1 MPLDPVLAQGVT
13 PINFAGPD
21 PATKMNQLAMMM
33 KMQGLQSEGQL
44 NALKLTEAQREMA
57 DVEAIR
63 EAIRGGADFRDP
75 KVASQYGAKG
85 AAMSKAL
92 LDADSADLD
101 RKTKIAAAGRDIWS
115 RISDQTS
122 YEAALPELEALRP
135 GSIANLPRVFDPKL
149 VAQNVMD
156 AKTFLD
162 RYNPQ
167 TELSKLIAARDSLPL
182 GHPNR
187 ATYDAAIDK
196 QTRFAPTDADRPSA
210 NVRDALWYAN
220 ATDKQRK
227 AFDSMQQG
235 GAADPKKVAQTVADA
250 AGNTRFFNA
259 YGEEITP
266 TSGAGAPTKVQ
277 GKPSATFEK
286 TAALRQQLM
295 ADIDR
300 TIPEIEEITKDGGL
314 IDQSTGS
321 GIGRGVDWMA
331 RGVGIATPGDLAIS
345 KLQPIA
351 DMVLKMVPRF
361 EGPQSDKDTQSYKEA
376 AGQLANSSLPS
387 DIRKQAGREILRIM
401 KVRKGQFVSLAMA
414 NEGLAAQEAK
424 GAAPESP
431 AAYKDAD
438 AIEWAKSNPSDPRAA
453 QILKLNG
460 M

>member
-57 DVEAIR
+57 DVEAMR
-63 EAIRGGADFRDP
+63 DAIRKGANFRDP
-75 KVASQYGAKG
+75 KVAAQFGPKG
-85 AAMSKAL
+85 FAMNKAMVESDNAEL
-92 LDADSADLD
+92 EN
-101 RKTKIAAAGRDIWS
+101 KTKIAAAGRDIWLG
-115 RISDQTS
+115 INNQAT
-122 YEAALPELEALRP
+122 YEAKLPELEALSP
-135 GSIANLPRVFDPKL
+135 GSTRNLPKMFTPELK
-149 VAQNVMD
+149 AENVMD
-156 AKTFLD
+156 VKAFLD
-162 RYNPQ
+162 QYKPQ

-235 GAADPKKVAQTVADA
+235 GVVDPKKVAQTVADA

-286 TAALRQQLM
+286 TTAQRKQLALDLDRAITELSAA
-295 ADIDR
+295 A
-300 TIPEIEEITKDGGL
+300 EDGGL

-321 GIGRGVDWMA
+321 GLGQLADTAAGAIGQ
-331 RGVGIATPGDLAIS
+331 ATPGALAIS
-345 KLQPIA
+345 ELQPVA
-351 DMVLKMVPRF
+351 DLVLKLVPRF
-361 EGPQSDKDTQSYKEA
+361 EGPQSDKDTQSYEKA
-376 AGQLANSSLPS
+376 AGQLANGSLPTA
-387 DIRKQAGREILRIM
+387 IRKTAARKIVRLMTE
-401 KVRKGQFVSLAMA
+401 RKGQFVSLAMA

-424 GAAPESP
+424 GAAPENDSVS
-431 AAYKDAD
+431 KAD
-438 AIEWAKSNPSDPRAA
+438 ALLQKYPG
-453 QILKLNG
+453 K
-460 M
+460 